1 MLQSMEQVVK
11 IKMMVNQLFHEFAY
25 NMFWKKLF
33 LHSPIGIICPSWKHF
48 LAQDSCSDASLGGP
62 SDLEELES
70 TTSPGSSSDLVSDAS
85 TASSDRLGRIIQ
97 QLQHLKLVG
106 VAKQQPLE
114 TVESVVV
121 DSSDDEGSSGESRG
135 PTGEVSTS
143 TESRTERIV
152 ELLKATKEKQLMMSQ
167 GKHADSPTPL
177 TSTNKKAETANPYVM
192 PSHVSLDW
200 YME

>member
-1 MLQSMEQVVK
+1 M
-11 IKMMVNQLFHEFAY
+11 
-25 NMFWKKLF
+25 
-33 LHSPIGIICPSWKHF
+33 ICPSWKHL

-62 SDLEELES
+62 SGLEELES

-85 TASSDRLGRIIQ
+85 TASSDRLGRVIQ
-97 QLQHLKLVG
+97 QLQQLKLVG

-143 TESRTERIV
+143 TESRTEHIV
-152 ELLKATKEKQLMMSQ
+152 KLLKATKDKQLMMSQ
-167 GKHADSPTPL
+167 GKHADTTPPA
-177 TSTNKKAETANPYVM
+177 STNKKAETANPYVL